1 MSVLIT
7 NNLDPN
13 NVGTPSSGNLVL
25 FSGPDNL
32 YYYKKPNGDYF
43 PLGNGGFN
51 TTFSLNP
58 LTYDLTITDGNGTLT
73 ASLIPL
79 ASGYFNTGLSFNTA
93 SNVLSVTDAFGSVTA
108 SLSYY
113 EGGFNQNLSYNTASN
128 VLSLTDGNSTLTA
141 SLTTGGANNAM
152 TFNPFTNILSVT
164 DGFGSVTASLAAL
177 SLSSGSTSSFL
188 KIGELDYTEL
198 NVASYSTYSTYGLT
212 NSNSLTLIDKKVLNL
227 YYYTQ
232 NDFVSASGSVNPN
245 IAFLDSL
252 TTPDGGGTFSAALY
266 TGNHGVAF
274 FEEGIGV
281 NKVSQ
286 FISNTQSVTFRIAL
300 NFLDNS
306 NNSIENPKNWSKG
319 RISFVL
325 EYENFNLLSLPF

>member
-1 MSVLIT
+1 MSVYIT

-13 NVGTPSSGNLVL
+13 NVGTPSIGNLVL
-25 FSGPDNL
+25 FSGLDNKF
-32 YYYKKPNGDYF
+32 YYKRPDGNYF

-58 LTYDLTITDGNGTLT
+58 STYDLTITDGNGTLT

-113 EGGFNQNLSYNTASN
+113 EGGFNQHLSYNTASN
-128 VLSLTDGNSTLTA
+128 ILSLTDGNSTLTA
-141 SLTTGGANNAM
+141 SLTTGGANNSM
-152 TFNPFTNILSVT
+152 VFNPFTEILSLT
-164 DGFGSVTASLAAL
+164 DGFGTVTASL
-177 SLSSGSTSSFL
+177 SLLTGGSFL
-188 KIGELDYTEL
+188 KIGELNYTEL

-232 NDFVSASGSVNPN
+232 NDFVSASGSINPN
-245 IAFLDSL
+245 MGFLDSL
-252 TTPDGGGTFSAALY
+252 TTPEGGSTFSGALY
-266 TGNHGVAF
+266 SESVVF
-274 FEEGIGV
+274 FQEGIG
-281 NKVSQ
+281 KISSSQ
-286 FISNTQSVTFRIAL
+286 FTSTTQSVTFRVAL
-300 NFLDNS
+300 GFLDNS
-306 NNSIENPKNWSKG
+306 GNSIQNPKNWTNG
-319 RISFVL
+319 NISFL
-325 EYENFNLLSLPF
+325 IEYETLNLLSLPF